1 MARSVWIL
9 DSYILD
15 RLTQYSRRSL
25 VDVLSDQGYPYK
37 IVERKP
43 NGFYDPIDPITDAPV
58 VLYGSHQFVKATNP
72 DGRFQPGGLGV
83 NDRTAVT
90 AYMSNLPLD
99 WFLNKTG
106 QFMTWSMFKQQAV
119 EIFDAAASRT
129 LFIRP
134 NSGFKTFA
142 GQVIYLGT
150 LDTDIETLDQLT
162 GVMNDTLIFYNYV
175 EKIEGEFRFVI
186 VDGKVVTGSE
196 YRWDGCL
203 DIRIDYPESC
213 FRLAQLVAEQ
223 PWQVDIA
230 YTCDIALTEKGPKII
245 ELNGF
250 SCAGLYACD
259 LEKVV
264 CAVSDAALKE
274 WRGDADLA

>member
-1 MARSVWIL
+1 MTPTLWIL

-15 RLTQYSRRSL
+15 RLTRYSRRSIT
-25 VDVLSDQGYPYK
+25 DILSDQGHLYRV
-37 IVERKP
+37 VERKS
-43 NGFYDPIDPITDAPV
+43 NGFYDPIDPITDIPV
-58 VLYGSHQFVKATNP
+58 VLYGSHQFVKAINP

-83 NDRTAVT
+83 NDRTSAT

-99 WFLNKTG
+99 WFLNKHA
-106 QFMTWSMFKQQAV
+106 QFMTWSMFKHRAV
-119 EIFDAAASRT
+119 ELFDAYSSRT

-142 GQVIYLGT
+142 GQVINLGT
-150 LDTDIETLDQLT
+150 LDTDIETLDKLT
-162 GVMNDTLIFYNYV
+162 GVMPETLIMINYTH
-175 EKIEGEFRFVI
+175 KIQGEFRFVI
-186 VDGKVVTGSE
+186 VEGQVVTGSE

-213 FRLAQLVAEQ
+213 FKLAELVAQQE
-223 PWQVDIA
+223 WQVDIA
-230 YTCDIALTEKGPKII
+230 YTCDIALTSHGPKIV

-259 LEKVV
+259 LKKVV
-264 CAVSDAALKE
+264 NTVSRAALKE
-274 WRGDADLA
+274 WRGDEA

>member
-15 RLTQYSRRSL
+15 RLTRYSRRCIT
-25 VDVLSDQGYPYK
+25 DILSDQGYPYK

-43 NGFYDPIDPITDAPV
+43 NGFYDPIDPISDSPV
-58 VLYGSHQFVKATNP
+58 VLYGSHQFVKAINP

-106 QFMTWSMFKQQAV
+106 MFLTWSMFKQQAV
-119 EIFDAAASRT
+119 ELFDAYASRT

-142 GQVIYLGT
+142 GQVINLGT
-150 LDTDIETLDQLT
+150 LDTDIETLDKLT
-162 GVMNDTLIFYNYV
+162 GVMPETLIMINHTH
-175 EKIEGEFRFVI
+175 EIEGEFRFVI
-186 VDGKVVTGSE
+186 ADRKVITGSE

-213 FRLAQLVAEQ
+213 FKLAELVAQQE
-223 PWQVDIA
+223 WQVDIV
-230 YTCDIALTEKGPKII
+230 YTCDIALTKNGPKII

-264 CAVSDAALKE
+264 KGVSDAALKE
-274 WRGDADLA
+274 WRGDEA